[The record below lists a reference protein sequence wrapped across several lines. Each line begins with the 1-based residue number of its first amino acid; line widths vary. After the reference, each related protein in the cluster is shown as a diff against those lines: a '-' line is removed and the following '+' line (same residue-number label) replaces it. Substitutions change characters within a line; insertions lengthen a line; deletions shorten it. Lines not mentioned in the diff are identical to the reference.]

1 MAEKPL
7 HPHLHTVPTMDDE
20 LLVVPPPVVGPG
32 YTIARVSDK
41 IASVVLTHPVTKG
54 WLLGFTIAFTLVM
67 GLTMAIAY
75 LFTKGVGIWGIN
87 MPVAWGF
94 AIVNFVWWVGIGHA
108 GTLISAILL
117 LLRQDWRTSI
127 NRFAE
132 AMTLLAV
139 AFARPF
145 PPFHMGPPWVLHWV
159 GPH

>member
-20 LLVVPPPVVGPG
+20 RLVVPPPVVGPG

-87 MPVAWGF
+87 TPVAWGF

-108 GTLISAILL
+108 GTFISAFLL

-127 NRFAE
+127 NRFSE
-132 AMTLLAV
+132 AMT
-139 AFARPF
+139 F
-145 PPFHMGPPWVLHWV
+145 
-159 GPH
+159 